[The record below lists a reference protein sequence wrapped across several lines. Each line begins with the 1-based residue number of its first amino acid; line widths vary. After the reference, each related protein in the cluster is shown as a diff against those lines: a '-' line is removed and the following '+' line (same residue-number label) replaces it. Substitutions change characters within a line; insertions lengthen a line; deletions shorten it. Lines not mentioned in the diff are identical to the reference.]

1 MDKLYANM
9 VVAGTKHFA
18 DVPRRRREAVK
29 AILLQ
34 YVEDE
39 KITQEQFDNLTRIDE
54 EPEA

>member
-9 VVAGTKHFA
+9 VVAGTKRFA
-18 DVPRRRREAVK
+18 DVPHRRREAVK